1 MERLAEENAFLKK
14 QLLAQCRVTPTAA
27 QQPGAAA
34 AAAAAAAAT
43 ATAAAM
49 AAKGKG
55 TVPAAATPSP
65 AQTTSCSA
73 QAKGSA
79 PESPKAKAPRGAVL
93 LAVCLFA
100 GMFFTSVDLFQDRV
114 PQLYTAPDAVDMPRE
129 YEAAGAM
136 PGRGAGRVLLAAT
149 SADEERQRPG
159 GPRSLGKRDLLVV
172 TLLDHLVSQLGAHAS
187 SSLFGRVCR
196 KLVEMKVLK
205 GCDFLSEDGGLDA
218 VRAQY
223 VAEFAEL
230 NDVFVQDSEAV
241 QMDAEFT
248 FDKKQPGNAVARRIS
263 SAPPRPPTMPLPGR
277 GAGVESWETLNLNE
291 MLRQK
296 FSQVIL
302 TSHRRYAI
310 GH

>member
-1 MERLAEENAFLKK
+1 
-14 QLLAQCRVTPTAA
+14 
-27 QQPGAAA
+27 
-34 AAAAAAAAT
+34 
-43 ATAAAM
+43 
-49 AAKGKG
+49 
-55 TVPAAATPSP
+55 
-65 AQTTSCSA
+65 
-73 QAKGSA
+73 
-79 PESPKAKAPRGAVL
+79 
-93 LAVCLFA
+93 
-100 GMFFTSVDLFQDRV
+100 MFFTSVDLFQDRV

-149 SADEERQRPG
+149 SADEAPRWGDDEGQRPG

-241 QMDAEFT
+241 RMDAEFT

-263 SAPPRPPTMPLPGR
+263 SAPARPPTMPLPGR
-277 GAGVESWETLNLNE
+277 SAGMESWETLDLNE

-296 FSQVIL
+296 FSKSL
-302 TSHRRYAI
+302 SDFT
-310 GH
+310 